1 MSENRGVPMYPNN
14 SDAAKENANK
24 NLPAKTE
31 KVEKVIEG
39 NATVKKA
46 SLGQRIMDN
55 IFDGS
60 IEDRLTNAVF
70 DIFIPSAKKMFADG
84 VIDLV
89 STLLTG
95 QPVRN
100 RGQSRGGSTTV
111 RNNPLPYNSM
121 YDYGG
126 GSRRDVG
133 ERSRRITPDE
143 IVVNT
148 RDEAESVC
156 RKLEDLMQL
165 YGYVTV
171 DDFYSTVGVPSQYTD
186 RKWGWKSFG
195 GGYPNYEQVPGGYLI
210 VMPRVEP
217 V

>member
-1 MSENRGVPMYPNN
+1 
-14 SDAAKENANK
+14 
-24 NLPAKTE
+24 
-31 KVEKVIEG
+31 
-39 NATVKKA
+39 
-46 SLGQRIMDN
+46 
-55 IFDGS
+55 
-60 IEDRLTNAVF
+60 
-70 DIFIPSAKKMFADG
+70 MFADG

-133 ERSRRITPDE
+133 ERGRRITPDE

-171 DDFYSTVGVPSQYTD
+171 DDFTVRLVCPVSTPTGSGAGNPLAVVTRTMS
-186 RKWGWKSFG
+186 KF
-195 GGYPNYEQVPGGYLI
+195 
-210 VMPRVEP
+210 P
-217 V
+217 VDI